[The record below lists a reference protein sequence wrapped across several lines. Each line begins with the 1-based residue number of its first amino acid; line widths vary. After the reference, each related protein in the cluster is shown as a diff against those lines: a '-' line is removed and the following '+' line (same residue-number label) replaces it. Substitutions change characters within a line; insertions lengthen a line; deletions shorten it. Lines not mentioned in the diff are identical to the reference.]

1 MTNIAYLEN
10 QTFHIFRIKAGTIM
24 DINNISNNLSSQ
36 LNGTNSAKGNGSASE
51 VSISKPDD
59 SISDRVSINNYG
71 SNKGEELFAKIE
83 MEKLNQ
89 SSFDNLKSMKAK
101 ISEYQAAKEVS
112 DDAAGQT
119 EIGQKLNDPDVW
131 GEIADKIIG

>member
-1 MTNIAYLEN
+1 
-10 QTFHIFRIKAGTIM
+10 M

-119 EIGQKLNDPDVW
+119 EIGQKLNDPDIW
-131 GEIADKIIG
+131 GEIANKIIG